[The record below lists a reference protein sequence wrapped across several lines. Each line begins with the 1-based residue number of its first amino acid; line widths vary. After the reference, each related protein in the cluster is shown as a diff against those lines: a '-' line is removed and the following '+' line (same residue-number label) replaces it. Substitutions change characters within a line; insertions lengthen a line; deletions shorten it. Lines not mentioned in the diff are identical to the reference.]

1 MANFTAA
8 INALVEERDRIFL
21 IRVATDYNLPL
32 EELQKKYM
40 ETAEQA
46 IKVPRKYK
54 KRDPKSVSVVTVSD
68 GPSEAEAVPKP
79 AKVPK
84 AKAEKPCCTAQT
96 SKKEPCKF
104 GALKGE
110 VFCKRHLKQ
119 SLGEGSG
126 SDKES
131 APKPVK
137 KAAKKAD
144 QPVHTHV
151 LTETP
156 NDECDLCQS
165 HGNPLEA
172 IESRFEVVAPHTGPV
187 KQLTVAQRL
196 EAIMME
202 ADDDEDEDDV
212 DEDAGFG
219 EEEFED
225 DD

>member
-54 KRDPKSVSVVTVSD
+54 KRDAKSVSVVSVAD
-68 GPSEAEAVPKP
+68 DPSEAPKP

-119 SLGEGSG
+119 SLGESSG

-137 KAAKKAD
+137 KVAKKAD

-151 LTETP
+151 LTEAP

-172 IESRFEVVAPHTGPV
+172 LESRFEVVAPHTGPV

-202 ADDDEDEDDV
+202 ADDDEDEDEV